1 MDRLIPGVGHI
12 KNLIHST
19 KGRSIKTK
27 TPAAAPASTTRITGI
42 LRTRLPVVTIGTPA
56 TIQATAKNGKLQ
68 NRNIKE
74 ICRSQKQKPTETP
87 PTKYVAAKAAS
98 EI

>member
-1 MDRLIPGVGHI
+1 MDRLTPGAGHI

-19 KGRSIKTK
+19 KGRSIRTK
-27 TPAAAPASTTRITGI
+27 IPAAAPASTTRTTGI
-42 LRTRLPVVTIGTPA
+42 LRTRLPAATIGTPA
-56 TIQATAKNGKLQ
+56 TIPATAKNGKLQ

-74 ICRSQKQKPTETP
+74 IFRSQKQKPTETP
-87 PTKYVAAKAAS
+87 PTKYVAAKATS